1 MKNPVHQT
9 QVYVGEGESWF
20 LGYVELFVLKLLCG
34 KSRTRANQHLLVY
47 LCLQWNFLVF
57 RHGGGDHT
65 NKETSKGSSGPL
77 ALQSA

>member
-47 LCLQWNFLVF
+47 LCLQ
-57 RHGGGDHT
+57 
-65 NKETSKGSSGPL
+65 
-77 ALQSA
+77 